1 MQHFNEF
8 KGKIYIYIYIYMH
21 KKKGADQVSAEL
33 P

>member
-8 KGKIYIYIYIYMH
+8 MGKIYIYIYIYMH

>member
-8 KGKIYIYIYIYMH
+8 MGKKYIYIYIYMH